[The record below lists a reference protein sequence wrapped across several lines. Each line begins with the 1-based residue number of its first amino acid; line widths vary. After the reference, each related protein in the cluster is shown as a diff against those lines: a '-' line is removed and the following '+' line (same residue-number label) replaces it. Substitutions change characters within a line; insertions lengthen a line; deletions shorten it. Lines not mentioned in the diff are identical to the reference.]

1 MTYKIDLRQ
10 PVGQRIRDLRMADGT
25 PVTDSTPIRLGMN
38 SYRMGHLTQK
48 GGALEGM
55 QFPVLSD
62 SKAEYGEEAGT
73 IRNLTIRYLTEVKK
87 GQYQG
92 QAVQRWQLVGLEGY
106 ERERKIVEKLLNDGK
121 ISVPTSEDGRYGN
134 VASFNVKPLLIGE
147 PKARQQQQAA
157 LKAEMAAASDPV
169 AKKRLSDRL
178 VILEAINK
186 A

>member
-1 MTYKIDLRQ
+1 
-10 PVGQRIRDLRMADGT
+10 V
-25 PVTDSTPIRLGMN
+25 S
-38 SYRMGHLTQK
+38 
-48 GGALEGM
+48 
-55 QFPVLSD
+55 
-62 SKAEYGEEAGT
+62 
-73 IRNLTIRYLTEVKK
+73 VKS
-87 GQYQG
+87 
-92 QAVQRWQLVGLEGY
+92 
-106 ERERKIVEKLLNDGK
+106 VEKLLNDDK